1 MIHTLYGGIV
11 VVLALGIAL
20 TTHKVRN
27 GSLSSRIALVAA
39 VACSVGL
46 LGMVLTDWPW
56 ELLNTFWADHS
67 VLTSLLSSI
76 LLVGL
81 VFLVYERGEQRRQ
94 EEMVEGLTGAGV
106 GGMVDHV
113 IDVETALAIL
123 VLRTPPDQISPQH
136 WAHWRDDG
144 KPLRWLRSGR
154 EILTCSDDPRKS
166 PTGSDASMPAWGDEI
181 LDQSIRRLLSGMR
194 DWAPLIGA
202 SKDGTSVLLL
212 LSEIRVDLMRLHDL
226 CFAVGATT
234 AGADLPR
241 TVDSIR
247 VRLRVFAL
255 CFEKWSGAE
264 NNRPEILSTFAPLVS
279 PPPVF
284 RGTSKALSERLERA
298 VTTLQQGHP

>member
-1 MIHTLYGGIV
+1 MTETLYGGMV

-20 TTHKVRN
+20 TTHKVRD
-27 GSLSSRIALVAA
+27 GTLSSRIALAA
-39 VACSVGL
+39 AISCSVGL

-113 IDVETALAIL
+113 IDVEAALAIL
-123 VLRTPPDQISPQH
+123 VLRTPPDQISPQY

-154 EILTCSDDPRKS
+154 EILTGDDPRKL
-166 PTGSDASMPAWGDEI
+166 PVGFDASLPAWGHEI

-212 LSEIRVDLMRLHDL
+212 LSEIRVDLMSLHDL
-226 CFAVGATT
+226 CFPIVETPAS
-234 AGADLPR
+234 ADLPR
-241 TVDSIR
+241 TLDSIR

-255 CFEKWSGAE
+255 CFEEWSGAQ

-284 RGTSKALSERLERA
+284 RGTSKTLSERLERA
-298 VTTLQQGHP
+298 VVILQQGQ